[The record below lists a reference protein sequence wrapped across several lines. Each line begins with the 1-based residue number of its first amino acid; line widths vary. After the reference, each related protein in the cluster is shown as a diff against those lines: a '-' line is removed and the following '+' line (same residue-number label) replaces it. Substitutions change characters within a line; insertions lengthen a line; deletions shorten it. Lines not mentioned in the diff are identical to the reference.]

1 MKPLYVTKIYFLL
14 HTSTHTH
21 THTHTLS
28 LSLSVR
34 NMGEELAEDGDEEG
48 AVVAMAQTKIISQIV
63 KKNVIENLIPIV
75 IAAKHLVS
83 QSVIPAS
90 MLVYVSLVYVS
101 LVYVSLVYVSLVYV
115 SLVYV
120 SLVYVSLVY
129 MYTYNVCI
137 TGVCI
142 TGVHVYIQCLSMLF
156 LFQFEKIHS
165 PLLKDLLLCLKE
177 IMQDF
182 RSEVTGASEEKI
194 YQLSCLTN
202 VTFVLCVSPEVLAA
216 DKQLAEE
223 IEFDLKRVDEE
234 EKRAAR
240 AARAMADRTPLP
252 NTPLAQMVS
261 QHNRGNVLK

>member
-1 MKPLYVTKIYFLL
+1 
-14 HTSTHTH
+14 
-21 THTHTLS
+21 
-28 LSLSVR
+28 
-34 NMGEELAEDGDEEG
+34 MGEELAEDGDEEG

-90 MLVYVSLVYVS
+90 MLVYVSLVYVSLVYVSLVYVSLVYVS

-182 RSEVTGASEEKI
+182 RSEVTGESEEKI